1 MVLSELRQMP
11 HLSISAVNSWID
23 CGLMY
28 KFGKIDKI
36 PIESKAD
43 ALEFGTVIHIVLGE
57 YYEEK
62 MIGNKMLL
70 KDIHQSFEEH
80 WHRVAE
86 GRTDIKYAKGKD
98 FETLLMEGKDLLT
111 AWYMKLPED
120 NFEILGI
127 EEAFSFHIP
136 GIEIPLI
143 GAMDLIE
150 EDEGIIIITDFKTS
164 GKAYSVSEID
174 QNQQLTLYQIA
185 ARSMN
190 GYADR
195 EILLRIDCLIK
206 TQKPKFQQYYT
217 VRTEIDEIR
226 LIRKI
231 KQVWEGI
238 SKGVFVPNDTSW
250 KCKGCFYKTACNDWF
265 LKEAA

>member
-1 MVLSELRQMP
+1 MILSELRQMP
-11 HLSISAVNSWID
+11 HLSISSINTWID

-28 KFGKIDKI
+28 RFGKIDKI
-36 PIESKAD
+36 PIEFKAD
-43 ALEFGTVIHIVLGE
+43 ALEFGTVIHLVLGE
-57 YYEEK
+57 YYEAK
-62 MIGNKMLL
+62 MIGDRMSL
-70 KDIHQSFEEH
+70 KDVHQSFEEH

-120 NFEILGI
+120 NFKVLGI
-127 EEAFSFHIP
+127 EEAFSFYIP

-150 EDEGIIIITDFKTS
+150 EDEAGTIIITDFKS
-164 GKAYSVSEID
+164 SKKSYSVSEID
-174 QNQQLTLYQIA
+174 QNQQLTTYQIA
-185 ARSMN
+185 AKAN

-217 VRTEIDEIR
+217 IRTEIDEIR

-231 KQVWEGI
+231 KQVWDGI

-250 KCKGCFYKTACNDWF
+250 KCKNCSYKTACDEWF

>member
-1 MVLSELRQMP
+1 MLLSELRQMP
-11 HLSISAVNSWID
+11 HLSISSVNTWID

-36 PIESKAD
+36 PMEFKAD
-43 ALEFGTVIHIVLGE
+43 ALEFGTVIHLVLGE

-62 MIGNKMLL
+62 MIGNKKLL

-86 GRTDIKYAKGKD
+86 GRTDIKYAKGKV
-98 FETLLMEGKDLLT
+98 MEGKDLLT

-120 NFEILGI
+120 NFKVIGI
-127 EEAFSFHIP
+127 EETFSFNLPELPVPI
-136 GIEIPLI
+136 I

-150 EDEGIIIITDFKTS
+150 EDEAGTLIITDFKTS
-164 GKAYSVSEID
+164 GKSYSVSEID
-174 QNQQLTLYQIA
+174 QNQQMTTYQLGMKA
-185 ARSMN
+185 N

-206 TQKPKFQQYYT
+206 TQKPKFEQYYT
-217 VRTEIDEIR
+217 IRTEIDEIR
-226 LIRKI
+226 LIKKI

-250 KCKGCFYKTACNDWF
+250 KCKNCSYKTACDEWF
-265 LKEAA
+265 LRRAA